1 MINYKMPKMPKM
13 PINFECEKC
22 TFVCFKQSNYNNHL
36 LTAKHQM
43 IMNDKKIPKTK
54 YICEC
59 GKEYLYHSGLS
70 RHKKICIFVPID
82 TNINNLD
89 QVVMCQELTCQ
100 TITCQTIT
108 EPMIMDII
116 KQNQELQKQIL
127 ELSSKPQ
134 IINNSSS
141 KFNLNFFLNEQC
153 KDALN
158 ITDFINS
165 LQMQLKDLENFE
177 ALGYVQNI
185 SNIFIRGLKSLD
197 ICKRPIHCSDLKREV
212 LYIKDQNA
220 WEKDTEQKNI
230 TTAIK
235 KIAHKNIKQIPI
247 WENANPTYIDIDN
260 KKNDQHMKI
269 VDQVMGGATVEEDAS
284 NYNKIIKNV
293 MKEIIIDKT

>member
-1 MINYKMPKMPKM
+1 MPKMPTK
-13 PINFECEKC
+13 FECKKC

-36 LTAKHQM
+36 LTSKHQM
-43 IMNDKKIPKTK
+43 IMNDKMPKNK
-54 YICEC
+54 EYVCEC
-59 GKEYLYHSGLS
+59 GKEYLYQSGLC
-70 RHKKICIFVPID
+70 RHKKICNFEPIE
-82 TNINNLD
+82 
-89 QVVMCQELTCQ
+89 VKSE
-100 TITCQTIT
+100 TIT
-108 EPMIMDII
+108 EPMILDII
-116 KQNQELQKQIL
+116 KQNQLLQQQIL
-127 ELSSKPQ
+127 ELSNKPQ
-134 IINNSSS
+134 IVNNSS

-177 ALGYVQNI
+177 VLGYVQNI

-212 LYIKDQNA
+212 LYIKDQNS
-220 WEKDTEQKNI
+220 WEKDTAQINI

-235 KIAHKNIKQIPI
+235 KIAHKNVRQLPI
-247 WENANPTYIDIDN
+247 WEKENPSYIDIDH

-269 VDQVMGGATVEEDAS
+269 VYQVMGGLEEDES

-293 MKEIIIDKT
+293 MKETIIEKT